1 MRMRHPRLLMF
12 DTLWFVGIAGVEL
25 GLAYAARRW
34 ADLFPLMVFAA
45 VVVFLATAF
54 AELFL
59 FLDDEDWWD
68 DFRTQNRNLVLVPLV
83 QIAAV
88 GGGWWLGWRIA
99 G

>member
-1 MRMRHPRLLMF
+1 MRVRHPLLLML

-25 GLAYAARRW
+25 GLADAARRW

-45 VVVFLATAF
+45 VVVFLATAC
-54 AELFL
+54 AEFFL
-59 FLDDEDWWD
+59 ILDDEDWWD
-68 DFRTQNRNLVLVPLV
+68 DLRTQTRNLVLVPLA